1 MGVAE
6 GSFARDD
13 SHAGAM
19 QPPDVVP
26 LKDREFER
34 FRHFIHERAGI
45 SLAPHKR
52 QMVSA
57 RLQRRLRHLGLRS
70 FDAYLDRV
78 FEPGQDHE
86 LHHLID
92 LLTTNET
99 YFYREPAHFEYL
111 RERVLPACRGRGVRV
126 WSAACSSGEEVYTL
140 AMVLS
145 DALGSG
151 DWHTLG
157 TDISRR
163 VLEQARQ
170 GVYPLERA
178 RHLPRPWL
186 ERYCL
191 KGVRAQTGNLLIDP
205 KLKSRVKL
213 EQHNL
218 LQSRR
223 DGEYFDIIFLRNVL
237 IYFDPPTKQRVIARL
252 FESLRPGGLLFISH
266 VESLHGLETPLE
278 MVRPSIFQRPSERR
292 GAP

>member
-1 MGVAE
+1 MGRLE
-6 GSFARDD
+6 GQLARDAARAD
-13 SHAGAM
+13 ALR
-19 QPPDVVP
+19 PPDVIP
-26 LKDREFER
+26 LKEREFER

-57 RLQRRLRHLGLRS
+57 RLQRRLHHLGLHS

-78 FEPGQDHE
+78 FEPDQDQE
-86 LHHLID
+86 RQHLVD

-111 RERVLPACRGRGVRV
+111 REQVLPTYHGLGLRL
-126 WSAACSSGEEVYTL
+126 WSAACSTGEEVYTL
-140 AMVLS
+140 AMVLA
-145 DALGSG
+145 DALGPG
-151 DWHTLG
+151 DWHILG
-157 TDISRR
+157 TDISQR

-191 KGVRAQTGNLLIDP
+191 KGVRAQAGNLLIDP
-205 KLKSRVKL
+205 KLKSRVTLK
-213 EQHNL
+213 QHNL
-218 LQSRR
+218 LQPRR
-223 DGEYFDIIFLRNVL
+223 DGESFDIIFLRNVL
-237 IYFDPPTKQRVIARL
+237 IYFDPPTKQRVIDRL
-252 FESLRPGGLLFISH
+252 FASLRPGGLLFISH
-266 VESLHGLETPLE
+266 VESLHGLDTPLI
-278 MVRPSIFQRPSERR
+278 MIRPSIFQRPSTQR

>member
-1 MGVAE
+1 MGNSEGALARAE
-6 GSFARDD
+6 
-13 SHAGAM
+13 SHAGVM
-19 QPPDVVP
+19 QSADVVP

-57 RLQRRLRHLGLRS
+57 RLQQRLRHLGLHS
-70 FDAYLDRV
+70 FDAYLDHV
-78 FEPGQDHE
+78 FDPEQDHE
-86 LHHLID
+86 RQHLVD

-111 RERVLPACRGRGVRV
+111 REQVLPAYRGQGLRL
-126 WSAACSSGEEVYTL
+126 WSAACSTGEEVYTL

-145 DALGSG
+145 DALGPG
-151 DWHTLG
+151 AWHILG

-170 GVYPLERA
+170 GVYALERA

-191 KGVRAQTGNLLIDP
+191 KGVRAQAGNLLIDP

-213 EQHNL
+213 AQHNL

-223 DGEYFDIIFLRNVL
+223 DGERFDIIFLRNVL

-252 FESLRPGGLLFISH
+252 YEALRPGGLLFISH
-266 VESLHGLETPLE
+266 VESLHGLDTPLA
-278 MVRPSIFQRPSERR
+278 MIRPSIFQRPNPRR